1 MGSSWGTT
9 SERLVIILFDP
20 KQKETR
26 TWTHCEIEGL
36 CFIATITS
44 VRTGQRNRAAMVE
57 CAYELRHYL
66 LTAKDVVVR
75 HVHMMCPPSISGRS
89 AWALEE
95 LESIVAFTGVDNDQ
109 SAVLYRTSIAS
120 YKLGDLDLRKKKHS
134 RVLYS
139 TRHLTQHSPGASDS
153 QHEDRSPQMLSP
165 LWVR

>member
-1 MGSSWGTT
+1 M
-9 SERLVIILFDP
+9 IFLFDP
-20 KQKETR
+20 KQKEVR

-36 CFIATITS
+36 CFIASITS
-44 VRTGQRNRAAMVE
+44 IRTGQQNRAAMVD

-66 LTAKDVVVR
+66 STAKDVVVR

-95 LESIVAFTGVDNDQ
+95 LESIVAFTGVDSDQ

-120 YKLGDLDLRKKKHS
+120 YKLGDLDLRRKKHS
-134 RVLYS
+134 RVLFS
-139 TRHLTQHSPGASDS
+139 TRHLNQHSPEASATPRDER
-153 QHEDRSPQMLSP
+153 HPQMFAP

>member
-1 MGSSWGTT
+1 M
-9 SERLVIILFDP
+9 IFLFDP
-20 KQKETR
+20 KQKEVR

-36 CFIATITS
+36 CFIATIKS
-44 VRTGQRNRAAMVE
+44 IRTGQQNRAAMVE

-66 LTAKDVVVR
+66 STAKDIVVK

-95 LESIVAFTGVDNDQ
+95 LESIVVFTGVDNDQ

-120 YKLGDLDLRKKKHS
+120 YKLGELDLRRKKHS

-139 TRHLTQHSPGASDS
+139 TRHLKQHSPVASNTSRD
-153 QHEDRSPQMLSP
+153 ERYPQMFSP
-165 LWVR
+165 LWVG

>member
-1 MGSSWGTT
+1 M
-9 SERLVIILFDP
+9 IFLFDP
-20 KQKETR
+20 KQKEVR

-44 VRTGQRNRAAMVE
+44 IRTGQRSRAAMVE
-57 CAYELRHYL
+57 CAFELRHYL

-120 YKLGDLDLRKKKHS
+120 YKLGDLDLRRKKHS
-134 RVLYS
+134 RVLFS
-139 TRHLTQHSPGASDS
+139 TRHLKQHPPEASDPPRDERYP
-153 QHEDRSPQMLSP
+153 HMFAP
-165 LWVR
+165 LWGS

>member
-1 MGSSWGTT
+1 M
-9 SERLVIILFDP
+9 IFLFDP
-20 KQKETR
+20 KQREIR

-44 VRTGQRNRAAMVE
+44 TRTGQRNRAAMVE

-75 HVHMMCPPSISGRS
+75 HVHMMCPPSLSGRS

-95 LESIVAFTGVDNDQ
+95 LESIVAFTGVENDQ
-109 SAVLYRTSIAS
+109 SAVVYRTSVAS
-120 YKLGDLDLRKKKHS
+120 YKLGELDLRKKKHS

-139 TRHLTQHSPGASDS
+139 ARHLERHSPFISI
-153 QHEDRSPQMLSP
+153 SPYDEGEPQLLAP